1 MNANVF
7 NNAYYAARI
16 QQENVTILLNQ
27 RESNKNCR
35 IKEYK
40 YKKNTLQDIY
50 SRKTFN
56 VLQAHFEDIMCSVP
70 DQHHKADTAIK
81 QGTGIFWYPQCI

>member
-40 YKKNTLQDIY
+40 YKKKILFKIFIPERHSMFYRHTLKISCVQFQT
-50 SRKTFN
+50 ST
-56 VLQAHFEDIMCSVP
+56 
-70 DQHHKADTAIK
+70 IK
-81 QGTGIFWYPQCI
+81 LIPQ